1 MHADQRES
9 RNSREQIRARRMLTQ
24 RKLRHWQFQR
34 TFVLSDNITR
44 IYEVTSLNSWT
55 RRKCCSRN
63 TSTVGICRRLIVD
76 YWPNPVIRRLRSKT
90 LIKCPVMG
98 SSTAVSACPNEMT
111 AVLHQHLTGG
121 RAIIQPSTGNRSVDE
136 TRAQPLCRWGLHDRR
151 LLASL
156 KRQ

>member
-1 MHADQRES
+1 
-9 RNSREQIRARRMLTQ
+9 MLTQ

-34 TFVLSDNITR
+34 TFVLSDNFTR

-55 RRKCCSRN
+55 RRKCCSRS
-63 TSTVGICRRLIVD
+63 TSTVGICRTLIVD
-76 YWPNPVIRRLRSKT
+76 YWPNPVFTWRLPSKT

-121 RAIIQPSTGNRSVDE
+121 RAIIQPSTGTAALMKHGPS
-136 TRAQPLCRWGLHDRR
+136 LCAAGGFTIGGC
-151 LLASL
+151 
-156 KRQ
+156 